1 MSIPYFPLAA
11 WHTPSNVHPE
21 TDPRQR
27 LNEFIEE
34 FEQRLASLTWGQPFP
49 TILLAET
56 DPLRYIAGFLV
67 AVHHH
72 CPVIL
77 ANPHWG
83 DWEWQQVYQQVHP
96 HLCFADSLFNLPP
109 FPSTSQLPS
118 SLILIP
124 TGGTSGQMRFV
135 QHTWKTLMASI
146 QGFQKHF
153 QIDIIHSCCLLPLYH
168 VSGLMQFLR
177 SYVSGG
183 QLIIMPFKSLTPDS
197 LKFLPDATDFF
208 ISLVPTQ
215 LQRCYQSPDLSEWLS
230 QGQMVLLGGAP
241 VWDQLLQESRRKGIR
256 VALTYGMTETAS
268 QVTALKPEEFSQGR
282 TGCGRPL
289 PHAKVKILDEGGKE
303 LSAFEVGQVV
313 IQSRSLGWGYYPD
326 QPFGVDWVTDDLGF
340 LDHHGY
346 LTIVGRNS
354 HKIISGGENVYPEEI
369 EAVIRACPTVMNRL
383 IDVCV
388 VGVPDW
394 EWGEVVT
401 ALVVVREDISTG
413 ELRDGIAPFLSSY
426 KRPKFWLKCT
436 QLPRN
441 TQDKINRPLAQEIAL
456 LELTRQGKSGQ
467 P

>member
-1 MSIPYFPLAA
+1 MPIPYFPLAA

-21 TDPRQR
+21 MDPRQR
-27 LNEFIEE
+27 LHEFIEE

-183 QLIIMPFKSLTPDS
+183 QLIIMPFKSLTAARMAKLQADVQKLQAQVAALDAATKYS
-197 LKFLPDATDFF
+197 LW
-208 ISLVPTQ
+208 
-215 LQRCYQSPDLSEWLS
+215 RNDL
-230 QGQMVLLGGAP
+230 A
-241 VWDQLLQESRRKGIR
+241 
-256 VALTYGMTETAS
+256 
-268 QVTALKPEEFSQGR
+268 
-282 TGCGRPL
+282 
-289 PHAKVKILDEGGKE
+289 
-303 LSAFEVGQVV
+303 
-313 IQSRSLGWGYYPD
+313 
-326 QPFGVDWVTDDLGF
+326 
-340 LDHHGY
+340 
-346 LTIVGRNS
+346 
-354 HKIISGGENVYPEEI
+354 
-369 EAVIRACPTVMNRL
+369 
-383 IDVCV
+383 
-388 VGVPDW
+388 
-394 EWGEVVT
+394 
-401 ALVVVREDISTG
+401 
-413 ELRDGIAPFLSSY
+413 ELRDAYTSFRQRKQARYAVKTAVKAAKAGKRSTKSS
-426 KRPKFWLKCT
+426 FFSD
-436 QLPRN
+436 N
-441 TQDKINRPLAQEIAL
+441 
-456 LELTRQGKSGQ
+456 
-467 P
+467 